1 MFDPYYEEDLP
12 FKGSDVKPVVNSEH
26 KFNCWFIEEP
36 VKKQLEKKVVV
47 VLPAER
53 SLELIIVVKAPM
65 LNSFDLLSYI
75 EITHIPNHRQ

>member
-12 FKGSDVKPVVNSEH
+12 FKGCDKTPVVNSEH

-36 VKKQLEKKVVV
+36 VKKQLEKSVVV

-53 SLELIIVVKAPM
+53 SLELIVVVKAPM
-65 LNSFDLLSYI
+65 LNAFDLLSYI
-75 EITHIPNHRQ
+75 EITHIPDHRQ